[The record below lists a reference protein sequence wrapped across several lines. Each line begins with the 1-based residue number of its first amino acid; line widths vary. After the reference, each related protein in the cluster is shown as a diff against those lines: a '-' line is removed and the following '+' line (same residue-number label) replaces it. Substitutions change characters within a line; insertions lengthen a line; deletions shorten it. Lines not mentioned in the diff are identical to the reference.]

1 MADARIYQLGNSIT
15 LADVA
20 YGLEDYFVRQKNMEA
35 EGIFQGEDAYFIQAR
50 QQKDWKKL
58 AGMDKAVQV
67 RLTIRQDRLTVDVG
81 AGRWVDKL
89 GAAAVGYLFFAP
101 LLITAAIGAL
111 GQEQLPRDIF
121 DFVERFIIL
130 HGGPIPGI
138 TDDPFQPCGEPAPAA
153 APTAAVCPACQA
165 PLPDGAKFCAQCG
178 QAVPQA
184 RTCPKCHAQ
193 VSAQAR
199 FCSACGAPL

>member
-35 EGIFQGEDAYFIQAR
+35 EGVFQGEDAYFIQAR
-50 QQKDWKKL
+50 QREDWKKFV
-58 AGMDKAVQV
+58 GMDKAVQV
-67 RLTIRQDRLTVDVG
+67 RLTVHQGNLTVDVG

-89 GAAAVGYLFFAP
+89 GAATVGYLIFAP
-101 LLITAAIGAL
+101 LLVTAAIGAL

-121 DFVERFIIL
+121 DFVERYIIL

-138 TDDPFQPCGEPAPAA
+138 TDDPFQPCGEPAPTA
-153 APTAAVCPACQA
+153 AAVCPACQA
-165 PLPDGAKFCAQCG
+165 PLPQGAKFCAQCG

-184 RTCPKCHAQ
+184 RACPRCHAE
-193 VSAQAR
+193 VPDGAR
-199 FCSACGAPL
+199 FCSACGAPLQ